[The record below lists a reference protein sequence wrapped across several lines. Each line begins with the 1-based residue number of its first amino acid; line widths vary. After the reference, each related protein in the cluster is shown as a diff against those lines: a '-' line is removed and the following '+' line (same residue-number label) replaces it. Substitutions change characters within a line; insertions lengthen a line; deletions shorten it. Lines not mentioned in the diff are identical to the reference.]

1 MIPVSTGALPHNTES
16 TMSNPNLVLKY
27 GDFTADFNTLPE
39 TSLVGML
46 RRGFAHYMGS
56 ECASKVTGHFDPE
69 TLPEG
74 ESDTPEARSAYKAQV
89 QAEAY
94 AKLEAGTVG
103 VSTRG
108 PAVDP
113 VETIARRLA
122 KAEILP
128 ILKTNGLA
136 WPKKV
141 EDVVSFPDGRK
152 LTGKE
157 LIDRRLAQHGDRL
170 MKDAKKMADEAARKA
185 KKAEEAAKSEGID
198 AL

>member
-1 MIPVSTGALPHNTES
+1 
-16 TMSNPNLVLKY
+16 MSNPNLILTY
-27 GDFTADFNTLPE
+27 GEFTADFNTLPE
-39 TSLVGML
+39 SSLVGML

-56 ECASKVTGHFDPE
+56 ECASKVTGHFQPE
-69 TLPEG
+69 SLPEG
-74 ESDTPEARSAYKAQV
+74 ESDTPEARAAFKASV
-89 QAEAY
+89 QSEAY
-94 AKLEAGTVG
+94 AKLVAGTVG

-136 WPKKV
+136 WPKKA

-157 LIDRRLAQHGDRL
+157 LIDRRLAQHGERL
-170 MKDAKKMADEAARKA
+170 LKDAKKVADEAARKA
-185 KKAEEAAKSEGID
+185 KKAQEAAKGEDLG